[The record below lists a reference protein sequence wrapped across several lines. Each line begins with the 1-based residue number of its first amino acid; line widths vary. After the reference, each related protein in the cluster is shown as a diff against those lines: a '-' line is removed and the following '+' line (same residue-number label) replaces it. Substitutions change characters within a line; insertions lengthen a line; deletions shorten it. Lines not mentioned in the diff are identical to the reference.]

1 MCMCASLLT
10 VLLRLNMPDCLLLSA
25 VSWCLSMLRSCCICL
40 PLPILLHIMHQAE
53 ACCFI
58 ASDTEYSHHPC
69 PRTSARVWALLTEQ
83 PSASKQN
90 GILLSKDIANFYR
103 FIEVKHQ
110 CMRML
115 PFLDCGGK
123 ISSKNLNLGMFGNI
137 GFASFPIDWC
147 ELWWLSTLHSI
158 AIELS
163 NVSNGLLSDH
173 IVTRSLK
180 WKFEISHSINES
192 YKRLLSCHIIVHFH
206 QKQNKWNSYGVSP

>member
-1 MCMCASLLT
+1 MPLNVAVLLYLPTSAHPPPYYASGRSLL
-10 VLLRLNMPDCLLLSA
+10 LY
-25 VSWCLSMLRSCCICL
+25 
-40 PLPILLHIMHQAE
+40 
-53 ACCFI
+53 CFRHWV
-58 ASDTEYSHHPC
+58 HHPC
-69 PRTSARVWALLTEQ
+69 PRTSAPCVSIAHWATKR
-83 PSASKQN
+83 KQAKRYPPLQ
-90 GILLSKDIANFYR
+90 GYR
-103 FIEVKHQ
+103 KFLQVYWSETSMYAH
-110 CMRML
+110 
-115 PFLDCGGK
+115 FLDCGGK
-123 ISSKNLNLGMFGNI
+123 ISSKNFDLGMFGNI

-147 ELWWLSTLHSI
+147 ELWWLSPLHSI

>member
-1 MCMCASLLT
+1 MTIVTKWPAQCLRMYACLLT
-10 VLLRLNMPDCLLLSA
+10 ALLCLNMPVSCCL
-25 VSWCLSMLRSCCICL
+25 LSMLRSSCICL
-40 PLPILLHIMHQAE
+40 AYPPYASGRSLLLY
-53 ACCFI
+53 CFRHWV
-58 ASDTEYSHHPC
+58 HHPC
-69 PRTSARVWALLTEQ
+69 PRTSARVWATKRKQATLLAKRYPPLQ
-83 PSASKQN
+83 
-90 GILLSKDIANFYR
+90 GYR
-103 FIEVKHQ
+103 KFLQVYWSETSMYAH
-110 CMRML
+110 
-115 PFLDCGGK
+115 FLDCGGK
-123 ISSKNLNLGMFGNI
+123 ISSKNFDLGMFGNI

>member
-58 ASDTEYSHHPC
+58 ASDTEYIIPVRVRL
-69 PRTSARVWALLTEQ
+69 PRVWALLTEQ

-110 CMRML
+110 CMR
-115 PFLDCGGK
+115 
-123 ISSKNLNLGMFGNI
+123 ISWIVEAKSVQKTSIWGCLETSYLHFSHRLMRI
-137 GFASFPIDWC
+137 VVIIYTSFNC
-147 ELWWLSTLHSI
+147 HR
-158 AIELS
+158 AIKCIQWITQWPHC
-163 NVSNGLLSDH
+163 NTV
-173 IVTRSLK
+173 VK
-180 WKFEISHSINES
+180 MEI
-192 YKRLLSCHIIVHFH
+192 
-206 QKQNKWNSYGVSP
+206 WNFTQY